1 MKRLISTFI
10 VILILLFQA
19 IPAFCATSP
28 EVEAQAYILM
38 DSKSGRVLYEYNAD
52 TPWRPASTTKIMTA
66 LVALKNAPLDQ
77 VMTASHDAIT
87 DIGVGGMN
95 IGIMADEQMT
105 LNDLLH
111 ALLIVSANESA
122 NIIAENTFASKQE
135 FIDEMNKT
143 AKQLGA
149 VNTHFTNPNGI
160 DETERDKDMFT
171 TARDLA
177 IIARECMTDPV
188 FRTIVSNNQLTTLSP
203 TNKHSSWPVLNNT
216 SKILGKT
223 FTYGNAQDNSKEFTI
238 IGVKTGSTMRAGS
251 NYVSCAVN
259 KEGQELIS
267 VILGVKSQPGKDV
280 FKFTENLIRA
290 GFENFSSQMII
301 DRNAYI
307 DSITVAD
314 AADDGKIDL
323 VTKNTIDAML
333 PNDRS
338 LWNLEKKVS
347 IKQDV
352 VAPIKK
358 GDILGTIEYT
368 ENGITIGKSD
378 IVSTRTVDMS
388 FKAKAN
394 DFIGDLLKNKLFK
407 LCFIVICVIIVFL
420 IIRFILRRISRRRRY
435 LLSRKSTY
443 KRWKNNR

>member
-1 MKRLISTFI
+1 MRRLISTFI
-10 VILILLFQA
+10 VTIALLFQT
-19 IPAFCATSP
+19 IPAYCATSP
-28 EVEAQAYILM
+28 EVDAQAYILM
-38 DSKSGRVLYEYNAD
+38 DSRTGRVLYEYNAD

-105 LNDLLH
+105 LDDLLH

-122 NIIAENTFASKQE
+122 NIISENVFSSKQE
-135 FIDEMNKT
+135 FIDKMNET

-149 VNTHFTNPNGI
+149 NNTHFTNPNGI

-177 IIARECMTDPV
+177 LIARECMTVPE
-188 FRTIVSNNQLTTLSP
+188 FRSIVSHKQLTSLSP

-223 FTYGNAQDNSKEFTI
+223 FTYGNATDNSQEFTI

-251 NYVSCAVN
+251 NYISCAVN

-267 VILGVKSQPGKDV
+267 VILGVTYQPGKDV
-280 FKFTENLIRA
+280 FTFTENLLRA
-290 GFENFSSQMII
+290 GYENFSSQTII
-301 DRNAYI
+301 DRNTFI

-314 AADDGKIDL
+314 AADDGKVDL
-323 VTKNTIDAML
+323 VTKNTIEAVL
-333 PNDRS
+333 ANDRS
-338 LWNLEKKVS
+338 LWKLDKKVN
-347 IKQDV
+347 IKQNV

-358 GDILGTIEYT
+358 GDILGTIEYS
-368 ENGITIGKSD
+368 ENGVTIGKSD
-378 IVSTRTVDMS
+378 IVSTRTVDIS
-388 FKAKAN
+388 FNAKARDSIN
-394 DFIGDLLKNKLFK
+394 DLLSNKLFK
-407 LCFIVICVIIVFL
+407 LCLIVICVIIVFL
-420 IIRFILRRISRRRRY
+420 IIRFTLRKISRRRRY
-435 LLSRKSTY
+435 RLKKKHTKRVWRK
-443 KRWKNNR
+443 R

>member
-1 MKRLISTFI
+1 MRRLISTFI
-10 VILILLFQA
+10 VTIALLFQT
-19 IPAFCATSP
+19 IPAYCATSP
-28 EVEAQAYILM
+28 EVDAQAYILM
-38 DSKSGRVLYEYNAD
+38 DSRTGRVLYEYNAD
-52 TPWRPASTTKIMTA
+52 APWRPASTTKIMTA

-105 LNDLLH
+105 LDDLLH

-122 NIIAENTFASKQE
+122 NIISENVFSSKQE
-135 FIDEMNKT
+135 FIDKMNET

-149 VNTHFTNPNGI
+149 NNTHFTNPNGI

-177 IIARECMTDPV
+177 LIARECMTVPE
-188 FRTIVSNNQLTTLSP
+188 FRSIVSQKQLTSLSP

-223 FTYGNAQDNSKEFTI
+223 FTYGNPTDNSQEFTI

-251 NYVSCAVN
+251 NYISCAVN

-267 VILGVKSQPGKDV
+267 VILGVTYQPGKDV
-280 FKFTENLIRA
+280 FTFTENLLRA
-290 GFENFSSQMII
+290 GYENFSSQTII
-301 DRNAYI
+301 DRNTFI

-314 AADDGKIDL
+314 AADDGKVDL
-323 VTKNTIDAML
+323 VTKNTIEAVL
-333 PNDRS
+333 ANDRS
-338 LWNLEKKVS
+338 LWKLDKKVN
-347 IKQDV
+347 IKQNV

-358 GDILGTIEYT
+358 GDILGTIEYS
-368 ENGITIGKSD
+368 ENGVTIGKSD
-378 IVSTRTVDMS
+378 IVSTRTVDIS
-388 FKAKAN
+388 FNAKARDSIN
-394 DFIGDLLKNKLFK
+394 DLLSNKLFK
-407 LCFIVICVIIVFL
+407 LCLIVICVIIVFL
-420 IIRFILRRISRRRRY
+420 IIRFTLRKISRRRRY
-435 LLSRKSTY
+435 RIRKKHT
-443 KRWKNNR
+443 KRVWRKR